1 MQTVLEWPGR
11 LSGSYPGLFG
21 PIDHHG
27 IGILDAGKRRLQDA
41 EMVVQLH
48 LFDVRR
54 PDVLAFVGVAG
65 LIIDCSV
72 NFKTYF
78 TDGAVAKSLK

>member
-48 LFDVRR
+48 LFGVRR
-54 PDVLAFVGVAG
+54 PDVLSDAV
-65 LIIDCSV
+65 DRKSV
-72 NFKTYF
+72 
-78 TDGAVAKSLK
+78 V